1 MLKRIVVPLDGS
13 QISHAALPL
22 ARSLAEQTGAGVT
35 LISVIDPPRDFYI
48 SPQDS
53 SSTRLRPKDIDHL
66 AKEEQRL
73 DFYLKNVATS
83 FERTRVSID
92 IRLGQAAT
100 EILEAAEAVEGSA
113 IVMASHGRSGLGRM
127 LMGSVAARIVQSSQ
141 VPVFVSRAST
151 DTRAEFGK
159 QKITNVAV
167 ALDGSD
173 LAEWALDRAYDIF
186 RNNVRYTLVRI
197 VEPVA
202 PGQSYTSE
210 LIANYEREARESAE
224 DYLRDAADTLTTH
237 GATVSADVRVTDPA
251 SGITRVASEFGA
263 DLIAMTTHGRSG
275 MGRFLLGSVAERVL
289 HDTDRPVMIIR
300 AMESESDSE
309 S

>member
-35 LISVIDPPRDFYI
+35 LVSVIDPPRDFYI

-73 DFYLKNVATS
+73 DYYLKNVATS
-83 FERTRVSID
+83 FERTRVSTD

-127 LMGSVAARIVQSSQ
+127 LMGSVAERIVQSSQ
-141 VPVFVSRAST
+141 VPVFVTRAST

-173 LAEWALDRAYDIF
+173 LAEQALDRAYDIF

-202 PGQSYTSE
+202 PGQSYSSE
-210 LIANYEREARESAE
+210 IIANYEREARESAE
-224 DYLRDAADTLTTH
+224 DYVRDAADTLTTH
-237 GATVSADVRVTDPA
+237 GATVSADVRITEPA

-289 HDTDRPVMIIR
+289 HDTDRPVMIVR
-300 AMESESDSE
+300 AKESNSES
-309 S
+309 